1 MIPRFKHRYLKPVL
15 AFALILSLSVPA
27 FAQHSLKGRVIN
39 EQGEP
44 LTYAN
49 VVLLSPADSTLQY
62 HDIVDQKGLYQIE
75 HIKAG
80 AYLMQFSFVGM
91 EVIYENIT
99 VPPEQGEDLGDRVL
113 KENAVLDEMVVT
125 AEYVPIAIEQDTV
138 SFNAKA
144 FKVEAGAAVED
155 LLRKMPGIEVDKTG
169 NVKALGEDVTRVLV
183 DGKEFFGNDPKVATK
198 NLPADAIDEVQVYD
212 KKTDEAEFTG
222 IDDGVRDRTIN
233 LLLNEDKKKGYF
245 GNAEAGGGTGSHYNT
260 QAKLYR
266 FSSTIQSA
274 LLGMYNNVNEFRFTG
289 KDDAS
294 WGRKISGL
302 NTTAAGGLNLSYNAE
317 KHNRYFFSYLV
328 NSTQKDLEQKT
339 TTENFIVDG
348 AYDQIEDL
356 TQDERETPHK
366 ANLGV
371 RHRFH
376 ANHNMIIDGDLRITT
391 SNMVRRALR
400 NTRQNDVL
408 IHDDDNQSNS
418 HLDELNLSIKGTD
431 IIKLNNGNTQVKTSL
446 SASHQKSDLESNWTN
461 TATLYK
467 PDRVVV
473 DDQVRDNHTNS
484 FRFTVSPAVVQK
496 VAPLWYVNAGISA
509 GALDNDLDRQ
519 VRKAS
524 AVVDELSADFKTQE
538 TFLSP
543 SLSLQRSS
551 SNGQFNMTLGT
562 SWRQFDKV
570 QDNRSVGKSDY
581 FYFLPRLSYSNNYR
595 EGRRTQLRYNSS
607 VNMPAIGQLL
617 PVANTT
623 NRLSIYQGNLNLVP
637 EYRHNVFLTWSV
649 FDHFS
654 FTSLF
659 TRLSA
664 GYTKDKI
671 SWSQTI
677 NDDFTQHQTPVNVP
691 SHYTV
696 SALVDFSTPIRA
708 LGIKVN
714 AKARE
719 NWSRGLTVHNGE
731 DNIQTVFVHTLD
743 LNFENR
749 RQEKF
754 DIMLGG
760 SISVTDAN
768 FSLIEDNVFFS
779 TSYYTDIGFT
789 PTEQWHFEVE
799 ANVANF
805 NSKSFDEAVSIPLI
819 HAGISYYLDGG
830 RASFRLQGFDLLN
843 RNTSFQRISETN
855 YLLQRERNT
864 IGRYVMFKFNR
875 DLRR

>member
-1 MIPRFKHRYLKPVL
+1 MIPRYEHRNLKPVL
-15 AFALILSLSVPA
+15 AFVLIVSFSVPA
-27 FAQHSLKGRVIN
+27 FAQHSLKGRVID
-39 EQGEP
+39 ELGEP

-62 HDIVDQKGLYQIE
+62 HDIADQRGLYQIK

-80 AYLMQFSFVGM
+80 EYLIQFSFVGM
-91 EVIYENIT
+91 EIIYENIT
-99 VPPEQGEDLGDRVL
+99 VPLGQGEDLGDRVL
-113 KENAVLDEMVVT
+113 KAKTVLGEMVVT
-125 AEYVPIAIEQDTV
+125 AEYVPIEIEQDTV

-144 FKVEAGAAVED
+144 FKVKAGAAVED
-155 LLRKMPGIEVDKTG
+155 LLKKMPGIEVDKTG
-169 NVKALGEDVTRVLV
+169 NVKALGEDVTKVLV

-198 NLPADAIDEVQVYD
+198 NLPADAIDKVQVYD
-212 KKTDEAEFTG
+212 KKTEEAEFTG

-245 GNAEAGGGTGSHYNT
+245 GNAAAAGGTGSHYNT

-302 NTTAAGGLNLSYNAE
+302 NTTMAGGLNLSYNAE
-317 KHNRYFFSYLV
+317 KYNRYFFSYLV

-339 TTENFIVDG
+339 TTENFTVDG

-356 TQDERETPHK
+356 TQDERDTPHH

-376 ANHNMIIDGDLRITT
+376 ANHNMIIDGDVSITI
-391 SNMVRRALR
+391 SNMVRRALQ

-418 HLDELNLSIKGTD
+418 HSDALNLSIKGTD
-431 IIKLNNGNTQVKTSL
+431 IVRLNNGNTQVKTSL
-446 SASHQKSDLESNWTN
+446 SASYQKSESELDWTN

-467 PDRVVV
+467 TDRVVM
-473 DDQVRDNHTNS
+473 DDQFRDNHTNR

-496 VAPLWYVNAGISA
+496 VAPLWYVNAGITA
-509 GALDNDLDRQ
+509 GALSNDLDRQ
-519 VRKAS
+519 VRQAS
-524 AVVDELSADFKTQE
+524 AIMDGLSADFKTQE
-538 TFLSP
+538 TFVSP

-551 SNGQFNMTLGT
+551 ANGQFNMTLGT

-570 QDNRSVGKSDY
+570 QDDRSVGRSDY
-581 FYFLPRLSYSNNYR
+581 SHFLPRLSYSNNYR
-595 EGRRTQLRYNSS
+595 EGRRIQLRYNSS
-607 VNMPAIGQLL
+607 VHMPTTGQLL

-623 NRLSIYQGNLNLVP
+623 NRLSIYQGNLSLVP
-637 EYRHNVFLTWSV
+637 EYSHNVFLTWSV

-677 NDDFTQHQTPVNVP
+677 NDDFTQHQTPVNVS
-691 SHYTV
+691 SHYTA

-719 NWSRGLTVHNGE
+719 IWSRGITIHNGE
-731 DNIQTVFVHTLD
+731 DNIQTAFAHTLD

-754 DIMLGG
+754 DVRLGG
-760 SISVTDAN
+760 LINVTDAN
-768 FSLIEDNVFFS
+768 FSLVEDNVFFS
-779 TSYYTDIGFT
+779 TSYYTDIGFSL
-789 PTEQWHFEVE
+789 TEQWRLELE

-805 NSKSFDEAVSIPLI
+805 DSKSFDESVSIPLI

-843 RNTSFQRISETN
+843 RNTNFQRISETN

-864 IGRYVMFKFNR
+864 IGRYVMFTFNR